1 MKDNLFKDKI
11 SFLIAAYNCEN
22 VIEKTIRHIISKIKR
37 NKNLDFEIVII
48 DDKSEDNTYE
58 KIKAVS
64 SLSKKIKIFKN
75 KQNLGFCN
83 SIFNAL
89 EKSSGNYI
97 KLMHCADYKKTNLL
111 EFIKN
116 YKKYDLLLVDF
127 KDKRSFFRKYISIT
141 CNILFR
147 LITLKKI
154 KYFSSALMCKK
165 TLFKKYFIKKNYG
178 SFFLPLIISK
188 LLIDGHTYKEI
199 AVEGNQENK
208 NLKLKSRA
216 ISNENLISFLN
227 VLIEIFKYK
236 YFIKTNIN

>member
-1 MKDNLFKDKI
+1 MKDNLLKDKI
-11 SFLIAAYNCEN
+11 SFLIAAYNCEKI
-22 VIEKTIRHIISKIKR
+22 IEKTIWHIISKTKR
-37 NKNLDFEIVII
+37 NKNLDFEIIII
-48 DDKSEDNTYE
+48 DDKSSDNTFK
-58 KIKAVS
+58 KIIAAS
-64 SLSKKIKIFKN
+64 SLSKKIKIFRN
-75 KQNLGFCN
+75 KRNLGFCN

-89 EKSSGNYI
+89 KKSSGNYI

-111 EFIKN
+111 QFLKN

-127 KDKRSFFRKYISIT
+127 KDNRSFLRKYISIT

-165 TLFKKYFIKKNYG
+165 TLFEKYFIKKNYG

-199 AVEGNQENK
+199 IVEGNQENK
-208 NLKLKSRA
+208 RLKLKSKA
-216 ISNENLISFLN
+216 ISNENFISLLN
-227 VLIEIFKYK
+227 VLVEIFKYK
-236 YFIKTNIN
+236 YFIKKN